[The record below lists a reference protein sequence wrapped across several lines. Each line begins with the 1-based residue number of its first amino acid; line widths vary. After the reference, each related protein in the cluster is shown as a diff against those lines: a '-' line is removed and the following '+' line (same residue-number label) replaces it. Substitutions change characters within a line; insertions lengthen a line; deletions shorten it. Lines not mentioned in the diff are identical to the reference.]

1 MSSSISSSDAP
12 WRAFVRTFAAV
23 AGLAFVGLVA
33 AAVALDPYDTGRF
46 ALLRKPGVLD
56 QGPRTANA
64 SRGRDP
70 VFDGAIIGNSHIQL
84 VSPQELTQAT
94 GIPFVSL
101 IVPGTGPREQ
111 FATLDYFLRT
121 RARPARALVV
131 GLDGF
136 WCTDDPALPI
146 WNPFPFWL
154 YDPSLAAYVR
164 GLVRYATLGKMVD
177 RLSVAA
183 GRGKRARPDG
193 YWDYEQYRA
202 WQQDAIA
209 STLALRD
216 VSLAKNTTGAF
227 PALDGLAQHLARIP
241 ADVSVVLVRPPVY
254 VTALPDAGTP
264 DATVEEGCRAAM
276 RRVAAGRARTVLV
289 DWRTDRSET
298 RAIENW
304 FDHTHYRAAVA
315 RALEADIAAA
325 LRRMAGPGL

>member
-1 MSSSISSSDAP
+1 MSSSVSGSEGR

-23 AGLAFVGLVA
+23 AGVAFVGLVG

-70 VFDGAIIGNSHIQL
+70 AFEGAIVGNSHIQL
-84 VSPQELTQAT
+84 VSPEELAHAP

-111 FATLDYFLRT
+111 FAILDYFLRT
-121 RARPARALVV
+121 RVRPARALVL

-154 YDPSLAAYVR
+154 YDPSPAAYLR

-177 RLSVAA
+177 RLQVAA
-183 GRGKRARPDG
+183 GR
-193 YWDYEQYRA
+193 
-202 WQQDAIA
+202 
-209 STLALRD
+209 
-216 VSLAKNTTGAF
+216 
-227 PALDGLAQHLARIP
+227 
-241 ADVSVVLVRPPVY
+241 
-254 VTALPDAGTP
+254 
-264 DATVEEGCRAAM
+264 
-276 RRVAAGRARTVLV
+276 
-289 DWRTDRSET
+289 
-298 RAIENW
+298 
-304 FDHTHYRAAVA
+304 
-315 RALEADIAAA
+315 
-325 LRRMAGPGL
+325 

>member
-1 MSSSISSSDAP
+1 MSSSISSSDGR
-12 WRAFVRTFAAV
+12 WRAFVRTFAVV
-23 AGLAFVGLVA
+23 AGAVFAALVG

-70 VFDGAIIGNSHIQL
+70 AFDGAIVGNSHIQL
-84 VSPQELTQAT
+84 VSPEELAHAT

-111 FATLDYFLRT
+111 FAILDYFLRT
-121 RARPARALVV
+121 RVRPARALVL

-154 YDPSLAAYVR
+154 YDPSPTAYLR

-177 RLSVAA
+177 RLRVAS
-183 GRGKRARPDG
+183 GKGKRARPDG
-193 YWDYEQYRA
+193 YWDYEQYRV
-202 WQQDAIA
+202 WRRDAIA

-216 VSLAKNTTGAF
+216 SSLAKNTTGAF
-227 PALDGLAQHLARIP
+227 PALDALAPHLARVP
-241 ADVSVVLVRPPVY
+241 ADVPVVLVRPPVY
-254 VTALPDAGTP
+254 VTALPEPGTP
-264 DATVEEGCRAAM
+264 EARVEEGCRAAI
-276 RRVAAGRARTVLV
+276 RRVAEGRPRTALV
-289 DWRTDRSET
+289 DWRSDRPET

-304 FDHTHYRAAVA
+304 FDHTHYRAQMA
-315 RALEADIAAA
+315 RALEAEIADA
-325 LRRMAGPGL
+325 LRGLGAPGL